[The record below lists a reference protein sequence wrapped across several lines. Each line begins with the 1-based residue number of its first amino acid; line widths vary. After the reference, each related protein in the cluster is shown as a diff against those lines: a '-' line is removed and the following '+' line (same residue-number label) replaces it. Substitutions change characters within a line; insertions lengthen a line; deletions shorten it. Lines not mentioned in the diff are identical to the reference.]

1 MKTETLRKMENII
14 NLIDSL
20 KNSHVFY
27 DENNEE
33 EFLNEIEAAIVSIDE
48 MVDIIERDISYKAAM
63 EWWLDDIFAT
73 GLTYKILVYLFTRR
87 FYLWNLQKFRLLI

>member
-1 MKTETLRKMENII
+1 MENII

-63 EWWLDDIFAT
+63 E
-73 GLTYKILVYLFTRR
+73 
-87 FYLWNLQKFRLLI
+87 

>member
-63 EWWLDDIFAT
+63 E
-73 GLTYKILVYLFTRR
+73 
-87 FYLWNLQKFRLLI
+87 